1 MLVERFGVWMV
12 VLIACWSQKHESL
25 GITVVQ
31 SNVLLLCTTT
41 AMSAK
46 EACMCSVV
54 DDLVLITESYG
65 WARLRTQSTSN
76 GAVCWSSGWNL

>member
-31 SNVLLLCTTT
+31 SNVLLLLSMYYHGNVGKGGVYVQRC
-41 AMSAK
+41 
-46 EACMCSVV
+46 
-54 DDLVLITESYG
+54 
-65 WARLRTQSTSN
+65 
-76 GAVCWSSGWNL
+76 